1 MQLIFDLLQQTAVIV
16 VIAYLFSKSPAMRYF
31 SGERLQRREL
41 IVLYFVFVTFSILG
55 TYFGL
60 PIKGAIANTRAT
72 GAVLAG
78 LIGGPF
84 LGTTVGI
91 TAGIHRYFLGGFTAF
106 SCGLS
111 TTFEGFLGGMVHL
124 FLIRRNRPEQV
135 YSPLVAFVTTIC
147 AEIGQMLIILA
158 LSRPFTDALALVQ
171 AIALPMIAA
180 NGVGAALFL
189 SMVRDQRKMRDEVG
203 ARFSAKAL
211 NVANRTLDIISRGFN
226 IETAG
231 QLAEILHKETGVGAV
246 AITDREKVLAFTGL
260 GADHHSPGHPI
271 RSPLTKAAIQD
282 KKVVFADG
290 HQTVFRCP
298 VEESCLLGSVLIVP
312 LKIGQDVI
320 GTIELFEPTSK
331 IFLNINRTFGE
342 GLTTLFSH
350 HLLRA
355 RYEEQKNLL
364 IESELKLIQAQ
375 VNPHFLFNALNTI
388 IAIVRKDADQARSLL
403 MRLSTFL
410 RTNLKRK
417 SDIVSLGEE
426 LEQIGAYL
434 EIEKARFGER
444 LQVDIVVDEHLR
456 GLRVPVFTFQPLIE
470 NAIKHG
476 ISTLLGGGIIQIHA
490 SEHNGVA
497 NVFVDDNAGNYC
509 EKLKNQGLGLNLV
522 DKRIKNLYGSSY
534 GVSIDCEPQQRTSI
548 KVRIPTE
555 SLGKNDARIDH

>member
-31 SGERLQRREL
+31 SGEKLQRRDL
-41 IVLYFVFVTFSILG
+41 IVLFFVFVTFSILG

-78 LIGGPF
+78 LIGGPL
-84 LGTTVGI
+84 LGTAVGLA
-91 TAGIHRYFLGGFTAF
+91 AGIHRYFLGGFTAF

-124 FLIRRNRPEQV
+124 FLIHRNRPEQV
-135 YSPLVAFVTTIC
+135 YSPMVAFVTTIC
-147 AEIGQMLIILA
+147 AEVGQMLIILA
-158 LSRPFTDALALVQ
+158 LSRPFADALALVRV
-171 AIALPMIAA
+171 IALPMIAA

-189 SMVRDQRKMRDEVG
+189 SMVRDQRKMRDELG

-211 NVANRTLDIISRGFN
+211 NIANRTLDIISRGFN
-226 IETAG
+226 LETAG
-231 QLAEILHKETGVGAV
+231 QLAEIIHKETGVGAV
-246 AITDREKVLAFTGL
+246 AITDRQKVLAFTGL
-260 GADHHSPGHPI
+260 GADHHSVGHPI

-282 KKVVFADG
+282 KEVVFADG
-290 HQTVFRCP
+290 QRTVFRCP

-350 HLLRA
+350 HLLRS
-355 RYEEQKNLL
+355 RYEEQKSLL

-388 IAIVRKDADQARSLL
+388 IAVVRKDADQARRLL
-403 MRLSTFL
+403 MRLSSFL

-434 EIEKARFGER
+434 EIEKARFGDR
-444 LQVDIVVDEHLR
+444 LQVDIAVAEQLL
-456 GLRVPVFTFQPLIE
+456 GLQVPVFTFQPLIE

-476 ISTLLGGGIIQIHA
+476 ISTLLEGGRIQVHA
-490 SEHNGVA
+490 SLGNGVA
-497 NVFVDDNAGNYC
+497 NIIVEDNAGNYC
-509 EKLKNQGLGLNLV
+509 ETVKNQGLGLNLV

-534 GVSIDCEPQQRTSI
+534 GVSIDCEPQQRTRI
-548 KVRIPTE
+548 MVRIPTE
-555 SLGKNDARIDH
+555 SEERNNARPDH